1 MKQRMLNTF
10 TRKLK
15 NIFWARVFTEI
26 GYCALSIVYFIM
38 RIFLKDKK
46 NTKNITDEVSKN
58 ARSIVNRTRQKP
70 KMTDEIRN
78 IKIDKDVDL
87 SIVMPVYNVEEYVEN
102 CILSIIRQNTT
113 YKFELI
119 IVNDGSKDGSEDII
133 QSIHDDRIKY
143 IYQEN
148 KGLSGARNTGINN
161 AVGKYI
167 TFVDSDDFMCENSIQ
182 NMMDATTKEEADIC
196 VGGYYIFT
204 NESNVKQIFVSKN
217 KIIENSPK
225 EAINNP
231 GYAWGKIY
239 RRSLFEKLRF
249 PLGAWYE
256 DTIVCT
262 VLYRIAK
269 KIVVIDQPVYEYR
282 INPEGI
288 SQTARC
294 SVKSIDHYWVME
306 DILDKYE
313 QIGLEYDEI
322 LFNLVLDHMSKFL
335 YRRISLMPEETV
347 ENVFYMACEMINK
360 LDKEYKI
367 NGSIMRKDIYLAF
380 KSGNYK
386 LWKAA
391 SFLV

>member
-15 NIFWARVFTEI
+15 NVFLAKVITEI
-26 GYCALSIVYFIM
+26 GYSILSIVYFVI
-38 RIFLKDKK
+38 RIVLKNRN
-46 NTKNITDEVSKN
+46 NTKNITEEVIEN
-58 ARSIVNRTRQKP
+58 ARLIVKETRQKP
-70 KMTDEIRN
+70 EMIDEIHNNKTDEN
-78 IKIDKDVDL
+78 IDL
-87 SIVMPVYNVEEYVEN
+87 SIVMPVYNVKEYVEN
-102 CILSIIRQNTT
+102 CIKSIIRQDTT

-119 IVNDGSKDGSEDII
+119 IVNDGSKDGSDDII
-133 QSIHDDRIKY
+133 QSINDDRIKY
-143 IYQEN
+143 IFQEN

-167 TFVDSDDFMCENSIQ
+167 TFVDSDDLMCENSIQ
-182 NMMDATTKEEADIC
+182 NMMDAITKEEADIC
-196 VGGYYIFT
+196 VGGYYIFM
-204 NESNVKQIFVSKN
+204 NESDVKQIFVSEK
-217 KIIENSPK
+217 KVIENSPK
-225 EAINNP
+225 EAISNP

-256 DTIVCT
+256 DTMVCT
-262 VLYRIAK
+262 VLYRMAD

-282 INPEGI
+282 INPDGI
-288 SQTARC
+288 SQTARS

-306 DILDKYE
+306 DVLEKYE
-313 QIGLEYDEI
+313 HVGLEYDEI
-322 LFNLVLDHMSKFL
+322 LFHLVLDHMSKFL
-335 YRRISLMPEETV
+335 YRRISLMPEETIK
-347 ENVFYMACEMINK
+347 NVFYMACGMINK
-360 LDKEYKI
+360 LDMGYEI
-367 NGSIMRKDIYLAF
+367 NGGIMRKDIYESF